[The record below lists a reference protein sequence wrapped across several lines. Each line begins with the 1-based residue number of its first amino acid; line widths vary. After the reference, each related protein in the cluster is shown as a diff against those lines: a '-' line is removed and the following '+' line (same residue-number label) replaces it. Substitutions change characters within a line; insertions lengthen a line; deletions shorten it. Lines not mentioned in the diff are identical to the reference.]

1 VDSFGSRK
9 HINLGFRMSLLRL
22 ITTNLRRHRV
32 RTAIGSTG
40 IAFGVATM
48 LCVVTILQGAI
59 HMFERILSNDSEMIV
74 FEKNVSD
81 LFFST
86 VPVSVLEDFRNQK
99 MVDKAMPAL
108 FGIVQSPEQPVI
120 TCFGIESDAPRLLSA
135 EWVSGSIDDFAA
147 DGNAIILGSRAAEFM
162 NATAGEEVSI
172 GNQSFPVA
180 GVIQTENGF
189 EDGGVFMPL
198 KLCQEYFHKEES
210 ASVVTIKLTDKGA
223 ADEFREYVK
232 KNHPELVAMENEE
245 FNKSYSQFRILKATG
260 WVVGGCAFLLGGL
273 SVANTMIMSVFG
285 RIREIA
291 ILRVCGFSRKQIA
304 QLIFGESVLV
314 SLLGVFLGV
323 ALSKLA
329 MMVLKS
335 LPFLQGYVDTRIE
348 PSIVLIVVL
357 MAMFTGM
364 AGALYPAAYGMRIK
378 AAEALRFE

>member
-1 VDSFGSRK
+1 
-9 HINLGFRMSLLRL
+9 MSLFKL
-22 ITTNLRRHRV
+22 ILINLRRHRV
-32 RTAIGSTG
+32 RTAIGSAG

-86 VPVSVLEDFRNQK
+86 VPVEVVKDFEAQPSVAR
-99 MVDKAMPAL
+99 AMPAL
-108 FGIVQSPEQPVI
+108 FGIVQTPEQPVI
-120 TCFGIESDAPRLLSA
+120 TCFGIKSDAPRLQKA
-135 EWVSGSIDDFAA
+135 EWLSGSLEDFKP
-147 DGNAIILGSRAAEFM
+147 DGNAIVLGSRAAEFM
-162 NATAGEEVSI
+162 HAESGKEVQI
-172 GNQSFPVA
+172 GGQSFPVA
-180 GVIQTENGF
+180 GIIKTENGF

-198 KLCQEYFHKEES
+198 KLCQEYFHKKGA
-210 ASVVTIKLTDKGA
+210 ASVVTIKLSDTKA
-223 ADEFREYVK
+223 VNEFKDYVAK
-232 KNHPELVAMENEE
+232 EHPNLVAMENKE
-245 FNKSYSQFRILKATG
+245 FNQSYSQFRILKATG

-291 ILRVCGFSRKQIA
+291 ILRVCGFSKKQIA
-304 QLIFGESVLV
+304 QLIFGESVMV
-314 SLLGVFLGV
+314 SLIGVFLGIL
-323 ALSKLA
+323 LSKGA
-329 MMVLKS
+329 MVLLKS

-348 PSIVLIVVL
+348 PGVVLTVIL

-364 AGALYPAAYGMRIK
+364 AGSLYPAYYGMKIK